1 MTWSLYTLEIWQNKW
16 TTNLGII
23 FHRFK
28 LLFINI
34 ILYYLGLGVSKIA
47 KGEKGE
53 KNNIL

>member
-28 LLFINI
+28 LLFINM
-34 ILYYLGLGVSKIA
+34 ILYYLGLGVSKIGR
-47 KGEKGE
+47 GEKR
-53 KNNIL
+53 